1 MSCWVLNSGT
11 LLGTGNV
18 DIGVHFR
25 TFSVCAVCLEIV
37 GIPPFWHE
45 KRLPDFSENPQGGVR
60 GIRTLEP
67 LKTTNTLAGCPYR
80 PLRHDSTVLP
90 FSRRNSMQLY
100 HPFAGKTPYLAKKMR
115 KTLKFQRKYVLWD
128 CAAMLV
134 SGLPTRRCVKVR
146 HYIRTFVS
154 ISCEKRLSWNHEHR
168 TENRSSQT

>member
-1 MSCWVLNSGT
+1 MSVMASPMCIVALDAAVGFVFDPRGKKRGFHVVAEQHSTAFYGGFLAFPVGWATQLVGFRLCRLLRGIFLSGVHKSSMSCWVLNSGT

-45 KRLPDFSENPQGGVR
+45 KGLPDFSENPQGGVR

-90 FSRRNSMQLY
+90 FSRRNSM
-100 HPFAGKTPYLAKKMR
+100 
-115 KTLKFQRKYVLWD
+115 
-128 CAAMLV
+128 
-134 SGLPTRRCVKVR
+134 
-146 HYIRTFVS
+146 
-154 ISCEKRLSWNHEHR
+154 
-168 TENRSSQT
+168 

>member
-1 MSCWVLNSGT
+1 MCSAVVSMSCWVLNSGT

-45 KRLPDFSENPQGGVR
+45 KGLPDFSENPQGGVR

-90 FSRRNSMQLY
+90 
-100 HPFAGKTPYLAKKMR
+100 
-115 KTLKFQRKYVLWD
+115 FQRKYVLWD

>member
-1 MSCWVLNSGT
+1 MCSAVVSMSCWVLNSGT

-115 KTLKFQRKYVLWD
+115 KREISTKIRV
-128 CAAMLV
+128 V
-134 SGLPTRRCVKVR
+134 GLCCHAGFGFADTPLR
-146 HYIRTFVS
+146 
-154 ISCEKRLSWNHEHR
+154 
-168 TENRSSQT
+168 

>member
-1 MSCWVLNSGT
+1 MCSAVVSMSCWVLNSGT

-45 KRLPDFSENPQGGVR
+45 KGFPDFSENPQGGVR

-115 KTLKFQRKYVLWD
+115 KRWNVKENPCCMHV
-128 CAAMLV
+128 CALSNRNCRHA
-134 SGLPTRRCVKVR
+134 GFVR
-146 HYIRTFVS
+146 
-154 ISCEKRLSWNHEHR
+154 
-168 TENRSSQT
+168 